1 MISML
6 AMAAMVSCTSEGIL
20 DDETP
25 DTGKALVPIKLSASI
40 MGVETKAPV
49 DKTMEIT
56 DVAILKAETPT
67 ADVASFK
74 WATATDVTP
83 KTATIAANTGVI
95 TLTGSTLYYPTAPT
109 SSAVIGAFYPES
121 AATLKDGV
129 VTFTKDQIKSG
140 DKDIMWADKENGDKT
155 KGNSPLSLSF
165 SHKLSQLQ
173 FKFAKDNSFSTTA
186 TVSQIVVKG
195 TKLPSTMNLDDG
207 TIEYETT
214 ASDITIAT
222 SGINIDPTSN
232 PVIVLV
238 QPTVSDIKLD
248 ISLSDGTTI
257 ENVAIQSLTTAES
270 TAHEV
275 TLTFK
280 QQEISATAIIGEWK
294 TGMGGTAEVI

>member
-25 DTGKALVPIKLSASI
+25 DTGNALVPIKLSASI
-40 MGVETKAPV
+40 IGVETKGPV

-56 DVAILKAETPT
+56 DVAILKAETAT
-67 ADVASFK
+67 TDLGSFK
-74 WATATDVTP
+74 WDTATDITP

-95 TLTGSTLYYPTAPT
+95 SLTGTTLYYPTSPA
-109 SSAVIGAFYPES
+109 SSAVIGAFYPQS
-121 AATLKDGV
+121 AATFKDGV

-155 KGNSPLSLSF
+155 KGSTPLSLSF
-165 SHKLSQLQ
+165 NHKLSQLQ

-186 TVSQIVVKG
+186 TVDQIVVKG
-195 TKLPSTMNLDDG
+195 TKLPSTMDLDNG

-222 SGINIDPTSN
+222 SGITIDPASS

-238 QPTVSDIKLD
+238 EPTVSDIKLD

-257 ENVAIQSLTTAES
+257 ENVAIQSLTTIES

-294 TGMGGTAEVI
+294 TGTGGTAEVI